1 MKISK
6 AGDKQIRSLA
16 LGLSGDIQDYAEGL
30 AQKALDASTSI
41 QELIDEMYLTMNGLS
56 FDTFLTYEKW
66 LQNATR
72 DIETCA

>member
-30 AQKALDASTSI
+30 AQKALDA
-41 QELIDEMYLTMNGLS
+41 
-56 FDTFLTYEKW
+56 
-66 LQNATR
+66 
-72 DIETCA
+72 CA